1 MKTKQGKEHFETSV
15 LDAKKFL
22 KRSSQLRDVTAAP
35 RQGVIRSLKSLKD
48 MESKSKLEVCNEHK
62 TDKRSLDND
71 KG

>member
-1 MKTKQGKEHFETSV
+1 

-22 KRSSQLRDVTAAP
+22 KRSSQLRDKTVTP
-35 RQGVIRSLKSLKD
+35 RHGVTSSLKSLKD
-48 MESKSKLEVCNEHK
+48 VESKSKLEVCNEHK